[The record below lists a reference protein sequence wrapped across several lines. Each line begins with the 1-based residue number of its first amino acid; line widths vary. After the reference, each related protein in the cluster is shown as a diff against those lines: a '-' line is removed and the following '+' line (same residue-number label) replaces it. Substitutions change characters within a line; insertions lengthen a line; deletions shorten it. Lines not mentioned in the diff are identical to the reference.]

1 MQYKTLEEAIGVAAD
16 GATVSLL
23 DNVTLNTTLTVAKSI
38 TIDVGGFTLT
48 VATDGDGIVVNNAT
62 LTLTGTGKYVFNCT
76 ASGSDGI
83 FVNNTV
89 EGGTSELNLNG
100 NVDINVSGNVSSA
113 IHAYASAG
121 KAVVNI
127 NAGTITARGSKQF
140 PGVVVDQNA
149 TLNMTGGTFDL
160 SMDFDAYSDGND
172 VVGVLIW
179 GGSSHKQENCA
190 VNISGGTFKVGGKNA
205 FAQAVQVGMS
215 NGYSENCTVNIS
227 GGNVVLNPTEG
238 GKGYVYTAYKAS
250 YATAAITSGTVSG
263 KVTAIANAYIRDLEN
278 DGLTISGGTFSGI
291 TVDEKYLADGKTLD
305 ASGNVVDKA
314 PEVKPVTVN
323 GVGYDTLAAAIAAAE
338 SGATVKLL
346 ADVNENVEIAAGKNL
361 TLDLNGCTLNGGT
374 GTNKAALTNYG
385 TITITDSSEAKTGT
399 IKRNDIGTVGE
410 TSYYVILNQGTMT
423 IESGTVINNSGYKKA
438 NSTGSMVGSSLI
450 CNGDCNGGSTLTI
463 NGGTFTQYNFIAIK
477 NGALGVLNVTG
488 GMITSNHSAI
498 QNWFEANIT
507 GGEIKGQLWTDAYT
521 AGVSDGKTKI
531 GGNATFTGE
540 IVMDIYG
547 NSVAPTL
554 EIAGGKLDVTNWK
567 ITDAAANVGAKPA
580 ISGGTFKAA
589 VPADYLADG
598 FEIKESTDASGNT
611 TYGVE
616 KAASY
621 VAMIGEQSYA
631 TLQAAFDAAKTGDTV
646 TLLADTTEDVEIN
659 KNITLDLGG
668 KTLTNTNAGKATVTI
683 AKGATAT
690 VKNGSVMGGTSF
702 YTIQNN
708 GTATLEGVTATA
720 GNTGSSMIDNFG
732 DLTINSGTYTGG
744 LDTVKNE
751 SGAKLTITG
760 GDFTLERGTSKGFT
774 GVVFNYGDLTIT
786 GGTFIQSDTSAP
798 YGQAQVIHTDKDK
811 SGSSVPSTVITG
823 GTFKNLCT
831 KSTAWT
837 VRATNA
843 AAGATKISGGAFNK
857 KVSEGY
863 WAEGY
868 GVYQTASGEYTAMPA
883 DKVARL
889 GLYNYYTTL
898 EEAIAAVG
906 TGVSTSA
913 VVYLL
918 KNVTIDTQLVIDN
931 SKAITLDLNGFT
943 LTSTYAMGEATG
955 EGRYA
960 LVNKTALTV
969 KNGTFAAGQAR
980 AIGAYAKL
988 TLTKATVTQTL
999 TGGHACV
1006 AFCANDTAYT
1016 ITNSEI
1022 NGAYAVANFANN
1034 ATITIKDSKLKGSG
1048 CGLYHNGSNYG
1059 LKLTVTDTTIN
1070 GSLDGAIGNE
1080 NDPSGVYISGSASHG
1095 TMQKATF
1102 TNCTIKGAT
1111 AIEVKYTD
1119 LTLTDCTVEATAK
1132 NPSYSQNNNGMTALG
1147 FAVVSTD
1154 NAKDDKTPVPAGTV
1168 TITGTKGKYTG
1179 LVGLGALKSVKET
1192 YKDFT
1197 DNTIQVSGGTFT
1209 SAVMPEYCADG
1220 FVPTQNDDG
1229 TYGVR
1234 EANYVAE
1241 VSGTKYESLAEAI
1254 EAAGRNATVKLLANT
1269 RENVTIAKGLTL
1281 DLNGFTL
1288 NGSTGERKPA
1298 LTITARIVTIKDSS
1312 KGQTGTIMR
1321 EDTAENSG
1329 VSSHYVIDIQDN
1341 GWVKFESGTV
1351 KNGSGAGGTKGASL
1365 VRVGDDSVAKN
1376 PGLVINGGTFTQDNF
1391 IVIKVDRGYLTL
1403 NGGTLKSANSYAVE
1417 NWFSATI
1424 KGGTVNGA
1432 VAAWTY
1438 SKGYNSNLEISGGT
1452 INGDVTSVNY
1462 GNAEDRTATVTI
1474 TGGTV
1479 TGELGAYTYN
1489 NGSTAAADATKA
1501 TIKVTSG
1508 TFDIDPTKYVVE
1520 SSKVTKNSEGK
1531 YGVEKAYLA
1540 KVGATSYYTMD
1551 EARKAQSTS
1560 GEDIVLLRDYTTGSP
1575 FRSGISA
1582 RVVDLNGYTWTC
1594 TGKDANSAAFEIS
1607 NPDAMLTVKNGTV
1620 VSSQLVGLIPSAM
1633 GGTTT
1638 YDNSS
1643 LVFEGVKM
1651 STTATSG
1658 IETNGNNT
1666 NDTVTLK
1673 NSTLNVPNG
1682 FGIYFPSS
1690 GTLTIDKSTINAKT
1704 MGVQVCAGSLNIN
1717 AGSGITVTG
1726 DAVPKT
1732 GNDGAIEDGAAIS
1745 IVNRTG
1751 YKGLG
1756 DVTVTGGTFTA
1767 KTGNAAI
1774 KAYDW
1779 ANNTEA
1785 EFTANDNVAVSGG
1798 TFSSIP
1804 DNMTELCAKDYIPEL
1819 TPSGAYEVR
1828 KADYVAAI
1836 SDKQY
1841 TSLANAIA
1849 AAKDGDTVK
1858 LLGDVVL
1865 DKTLIIK
1872 DKTITLDL
1880 NGRTISNSADIWNE
1894 NTYAWSLISVRD
1906 KGNLTIDDT
1915 TGGGTLKAKENDC
1928 FALDVYA
1935 YDTKNVENTK
1945 LTINAGNYVG
1955 NISAVYA
1962 FTGKATINGGHF
1974 SIQQKEN
1981 GSDPYRLTLNCYDS
1995 SYKAGTAGFTVNGG
2009 TFENFDPRNNPAEG
2023 AGTSF
2028 VGEGVGVNNEN
2039 GTFTAVPNMAAQIVD
2054 AGGGSV
2060 AAYATLAEAIAAAK
2074 DGETVKLLAD
2084 IDLQKMLTISCG
2096 KTFTL
2101 DLNGHNIINKELTAL
2116 KLDGSTNMTVQDTSE
2131 TASGMLS
2138 GGHIGIWVT
2147 ANATLTVKSGTV
2159 KGDVSAVMNY
2169 GVVNIEGKAKLQR
2182 NTSYSVDCQSDS
2194 TVNMTGGEVFDIG
2207 TTGSAYSYNVNV
2219 SGGEVEN
2226 YVYATSV
2233 TGGTIKDLILINGGE
2248 ISNATINGSIK
2259 WLNGDVPTLK
2269 AVKIG
2274 DNATVRNEGYRF
2286 NSDKTAIEAIPYVAE
2301 YNGTKYTSLQEAINA
2316 ASQKNGGQAVVTLLG
2331 NLTITET
2338 VNFAKQY
2345 GGSVLLNLGGCT
2357 LTGENCRALQINKG
2371 NLYLENGTVTSTGI
2385 ADSKSVIR
2393 IGSDDTTYSG
2403 SNPML
2408 YMRNGA
2414 KVLAPVSYGVTI
2426 FGSATVSEQLTVAGN
2441 ASIEATG
2448 PSPAISGQGG
2458 QAYHVDGKGTKVI
2471 ITGNA
2476 VVSATNNYAIYHPDN
2491 GTLDIQGGTITG
2503 KGGIQMCSGTL
2514 TISGSPKIEAL
2525 GKADHETGAAGPI
2538 YDIAAISVVNRGYP
2552 GGAPVVTIKGT
2563 PTVTANE
2570 GEVIHAYTWSSGAE
2584 SEWAEAG
2591 KNINVSGGTYSKA
2604 FNTAYL
2610 AADCTLVANDN
2621 GTYTVKQEPVAEYNG
2636 TQYTSLAQAL
2646 QDARNAGGEV
2656 KLLKDVTQTTYSL
2669 DIGKVTL
2676 NLNTKTL
2683 TLDGGAQLYTSGDA
2697 TINNGTIKRIDTPT
2711 SGNANDFAIQVM
2723 SGSSLTLGATSA
2735 DTVTIES
2742 TYGVYNAGGTLT
2754 VSHAVITTDGW
2765 SIAVNDSKTKTG
2777 EVTIGEGAV
2786 ITSKTGNCIGTRVNS
2801 KPNVT
2806 ITGGQLTSDGTNWG
2820 AGVIYWASEGTLTIT
2835 GGTFTASSAAGS
2847 TAAAVYQ
2854 KNGTVKISGSST
2866 KLLGSNALVAQVG
2879 EGSTGTMVTELS
2891 GGTYSTKPEETWVVN
2906 GYRAIENTDGSF
2918 TVVEGKFT
2926 VQVTSRTVSSDTPVA
2941 NVSGGG
2947 ETTYEVGTTV
2957 TAASLSGY
2965 TFKGWY
2971 LEKYTDDNST
2981 LVKTDLSFT
2990 YHPTADCTLIAVYEP
3005 ISGAK
3010 FYLTVNASEFTV
3022 GESAVYDS
3030 YMHDQVAAGESVTV
3044 RFEGKENFLY
3054 WVNASRKVVS
3064 ISKEYTFIMGS
3075 ETTLTAVYGKTREA
3089 QATVVFMSDSDQII
3103 TSKAYK
3109 SGTAI
3114 QFPTPP
3120 IKMGCT
3126 FTRWSMTEQEI
3137 QAAIAAS
3144 NNGVIVVKACY
3155 TDPSTPY
3162 TVTVRY
3168 PDDTKEE
3175 YSGMVGKTVTLT
3187 AKEISGKIFSYWTD
3201 SENNVLGYAKTLM
3214 LAPSGSITVKAVYSD
3229 TAVEAKPVITMT
3241 AVEAGEVG
3249 TGYYVIS
3256 FTATRAVPEGYTVV
3270 KQGILYSVDSQ
3281 CSGEGAKDYMKL
3293 TDEGS
3298 VPAGIYEYEGNNTA
3312 LSGVTRF
3319 NAKTG
3324 AVDRTIYGR
3333 GYMVLKNSS
3342 GTIEYVY
3349 SDNILSGNYSNLA
3362 NIGG

>member
-1 MQYKTLEEAIGVAAD
+1 MSKTRMGKRVASLLLSLVMMLSLLPTTVYATEDTGGGTGATYDAVQQTESGDNTENTGKLESTGEGEDDSEAGNEGETSVTYVAQVGDVQYKTLEEAIGVAAD

-250 YATAAITSGTVSG
+250 YATAAITGGTVSG
-263 KVTAIANAYIRDLEN
+263 KVTAIANTYIRDLEN

-291 TVDEKYLADGKTLD
+291 TVDEKYLAEGKTLNE
-305 ASGNVVDKA
+305 SGNVVDKA

-323 GVGYDTLAAAIAAAE
+323 GVGYDTLEAAIAAAQD
-338 SGATVKLL
+338 GDTVTLL
-346 ADVNENVEIAAGKNL
+346 ADVDENVEIAAGKNL

-385 TITITDSSEAKTGT
+385 TITITDSSEDKTGT
-399 IKRNDIGTVGE
+399 IKRDDIGTVGE

-477 NGALGVLNVTG
+477 NGALGVLYVTG
-488 GMITSNHSAI
+488 GTITSNHSAI
-498 QNWFEANIT
+498 QNWFEADIT
-507 GGEIKGQLWTDAYT
+507 GGEINGQLWTDAYT

-554 EIAGGKLDVTNWK
+554 EITSGKLDVTNWK

-598 FEIKESTDASGNT
+598 FEIKQNSDGS
-611 TYGVE
+611 YGVE

-621 VAMIGEQSYA
+621 VAKIGEQEYA

-668 KTLTNTNAGKATVTI
+668 KTLTNTNAGKATISVT
-683 AKGATAT
+683 GGTVT
-690 VKNGSVMGGTSF
+690 VKSGNVMGGTS
-702 YTIQNN
+702 YYNIEVTKGSNAN
-708 GTATLEGVTATA
+708 LTLEDVTATA
-720 GNTGSSMIDNFG
+720 GNNDSSMIDNFG
-732 DLTINSGTYTGG
+732 TLTIKSGDYSGGLNVVKSEEGSTLTINGG
-744 LDTVKNE
+744 K
-751 SGAKLTITG
+751 
-760 GDFTLERGTSKGFT
+760 FTLEYATEGYT
-774 GVVFNYGDLTIT
+774 GVVFAYGDTTISGGEFIQNLTTTGRWNHPTVILTGVVEGYTAIT
-786 GGTFIQSDTSAP
+786 RVTGGHFVNKMSGESIFRGVGKGTSDNFEVSGGTFN
-798 YGQAQVIHTDKDK
+798 K
-811 SGSSVPSTVITG
+811 SVPDSF
-823 GTFKNLCT
+823 FK
-831 KSTAWT
+831 
-837 VRATNA
+837 
-843 AAGATKISGGAFNK
+843 
-857 KVSEGY
+857 EGY
-863 WAEGY
+863 FAQKNTDSTYGVGGPAVAKVNSAEGY
-868 GVYQTASGEYTAMPA
+868 
-883 DKVARL
+883 
-889 GLYNYYTTL
+889 NTL
-898 EEAIAAVG
+898 AEAIAAAKAGETV
-906 TGVSTSA
+906 T
-913 VVYLL
+913 LL
-918 KNVTIDTQLVIDN
+918 QNVTVDKPIIVG
-931 SKAITLDLNGFT
+931 KAITLDLGGKT
-943 LTSTYAMGEATG
+943 LTSTWAMPSDASGAD
-955 EGRYA
+955 RYA
-960 LVNKTALTV
+960 LVNNAKMTLT
-969 KNGTFAAGQAR
+969 NGTFAAGEAR
-980 AIGAYAKL
+980 AIGAYAGL
-988 TLTKATVTQTL
+988 TLNNVTVSQTL

-1006 AFCANDTAYT
+1006 AFCKDGATYT
-1016 ITNSEI
+1016 IKDSTI

-1034 ATITIKDSKLKGSG
+1034 ATIKITGSELNGSG

-1059 LKLTVTDTTIN
+1059 LELTVRATTIN

-1080 NDPSGVYISGSASHG
+1080 NDPSGVYISGSTATVEKGGMQFAS
-1095 TMQKATF
+1095 F

-1111 AIEVKYTD
+1111 AIEVKYTNLKLD
-1119 LTLTDCTVEATAK
+1119 KCTVEATAK
-1132 NPSYSQNNNGMTALG
+1132 TPSYSKNNNGMTALG

-1154 NAKDDKTPVPAGTV
+1154 NSKDGVTPVPAGTV
-1168 TITGTKGKYTG
+1168 TITGKGNYTG

-1192 YKDFT
+1192 YKDFA
-1197 DNTIQVSGGTFT
+1197 DGTIEVSGGTFS

-1220 FVPTQNDDG
+1220 FVPTQNDNG

-1234 EANYVAE
+1234 EANYVAQ
-1241 VSGTKYESLAEAI
+1241 VGSTKYESLAEAI
-1254 EAAGRNATVKLLANT
+1254 KAAKSKDTVKLLADT
-1269 RENVTIAKGLTL
+1269 RENVTIDKAMTL
-1281 DLNGFTL
+1281 DLNGHTL
-1288 NGSTGERKPA
+1288 NGGTEKGKPA
-1298 LTITARIVTIKDSS
+1298 LTITARTVTIKDSS
-1312 KGQTGTIMR
+1312 EAQTGTIMR

-1329 VSSHYVIDIQDN
+1329 VSSHYVIDIQGN
-1341 GWVKFESGTV
+1341 AWVMFESGTV
-1351 KNGSGAGGTKGASL
+1351 KNDSGAGGTKGASL
-1365 VRVGDDSVAKN
+1365 VRVGDDSVAN
-1376 PGLVINGGTFTQDNF
+1376 YPGLNIKGGTFTQDNF
-1391 IVIKVDRGYLTL
+1391 IVIKVDSGDLFL
-1403 NGGTLKSANSYAVE
+1403 NGGTLNSAHSYAIE
-1417 NWFSATI
+1417 DWHRATI

-1438 SKGYNSNLEISGGT
+1438 SGGQNSDLSISGGT
-1452 INGDVTSVNY
+1452 VNGDVTSVNY
-1462 GNAEDRTATVTI
+1462 GSTEGKVAKVSI

-1479 TGELGAYTYN
+1479 NGELDTRSYDPKTN
-1489 NGSTAAADATKA
+1489 ELTSIDDAAKA
-1501 TIKVTSG
+1501 TIKVTGG
-1508 TFDIDPTKYVVE
+1508 TFDRDPGKYVVE
-1520 SSKVTKNSEGK
+1520 DSAVNQNADGTF
-1531 YGVEKAYLA
+1531 GVEKAYLA
-1540 KVGATSYYTMD
+1540 KVGETSYYTMD
-1551 EARKAQSTS
+1551 EAFEAQTAS
-1560 GEDIVLLRDYTTGSP
+1560 GEPIVMLRDYTTGSP
-1575 FRSGISA
+1575 FRSGSIN
-1582 RVVDLNGYTWTC
+1582 RTVDLNGHTWTC
-1594 TGKDANSAAFEIS
+1594 TGTDANSAAFEINNS
-1607 NPDAMLTVKNGTV
+1607 NVTLTVKSGKV

-1633 GGTTT
+1633 GGTIT
-1638 YDNSS
+1638 YDNSG
-1643 LVFEGVKM
+1643 LVFESVEMK
-1651 STTATSG
+1651 TTAHSG

-1673 NSTLNVPNG
+1673 DSTLNVPNG

-1690 GTLTIDKSTINAKT
+1690 GTLTIDNSTITAKT
-1704 MGVQVCAGSLNIN
+1704 MGVQVCSGSLNIN
-1717 AGSGITVTG
+1717 DGSEITVTG
-1726 DAVPKT
+1726 DPVEKT
-1732 GNDGAIEDGAAIS
+1732 ENDGAIQDGAAIS

-1751 YKGLG
+1751 YKGL
-1756 DVTVTGGTFTA
+1756 DKIKVTGGTFTA
-1767 KTGNAAI
+1767 KTGNDAI

-1779 ANNTEA
+1779 ANNTA
-1785 EFTANDNVAVSGG
+1785 TDFTANDKVFVSGG

-1858 LLGDVVL
+1858 LLDDVVL

-1880 NGRTISNSADIWNE
+1880 NGKTISNSVDIWNE

-1974 SIQQKEN
+1974 SIQQKES

-1995 SYKAGTAGFTVNGG
+1995 SYTAGRAHITVTGG
-2009 TFENFDPRNNPAEG
+2009 TFVGFDPANNKAEG
-2023 AGTSF
+2023 EGTSF
-2028 VGEGVGVNNEN
+2028 VPEGYIPKDN
-2039 GTFTAVPNMAAQIVD
+2039 G
-2054 AGGGSV
+2054 
-2060 AAYATLAEAIAAAK
+2060 
-2074 DGETVKLLAD
+2074 
-2084 IDLQKMLTISCG
+2084 
-2096 KTFTL
+2096 
-2101 DLNGHNIINKELTAL
+2101 
-2116 KLDGSTNMTVQDTSE
+2116 DGSYTV
-2131 TASGMLS
+2131 
-2138 GGHIGIWVT
+2138 
-2147 ANATLTVKSGTV
+2147 V
-2159 KGDVSAVMNY
+2159 KG
-2169 GVVNIEGKAKLQR
+2169 
-2182 NTSYSVDCQSDS
+2182 T
-2194 TVNMTGGEVFDIG
+2194 
-2207 TTGSAYSYNVNV
+2207 
-2219 SGGEVEN
+2219 
-2226 YVYATSV
+2226 
-2233 TGGTIKDLILINGGE
+2233 
-2248 ISNATINGSIK
+2248 
-2259 WLNGDVPTLK
+2259 
-2269 AVKIG
+2269 
-2274 DNATVRNEGYRF
+2274 
-2286 NSDKTAIEAIPYVAE
+2286 YVAE
-2301 YNGTKYTSLQEAINA
+2301 YNGKKYTSLQEAINA

-2345 GGSVLLNLGGCT
+2345 AGSVLLNLGGYT

-2426 FGSATVSEQLTVAGN
+2426 FGSATVSETLTVAGN

-2514 TISGSPKIEAL
+2514 NISGSPKIEAL
-2525 GKADHETGAAGPI
+2525 GKANHETGAAGPI
-2538 YDIAAISVVNRGYP
+2538 YDIAAISVVNRSYP

-2563 PTVTANE
+2563 PTITTVD
-2570 GEVIHAYTWSSGAE
+2570 GEVIHAYTWSSNAE
-2584 SEWAEAG
+2584 SEWADAG
-2591 KNINVSGGTYSKA
+2591 KNINVSGGTYSKT
-2604 FNTAYL
+2604 FNEAYL
-2610 AADCTLVANDN
+2610 AADCTLVANNDT
-2621 GTYTVKQEPVAEYNG
+2621 TYTVKQEPVAVYNG
-2636 TQYTSLAQAL
+2636 TQYTSLPQAL
-2646 QDARNAGGEV
+2646 KDARNAGGGEV
-2656 KLLKDVTQTTYSL
+2656 KLLKDVTQTTSSL

-2676 NLNTKTL
+2676 NLNRQTL

-2711 SGNANDFAIQVM
+2711 SGSANSFAIQVM
-2723 SGSSLTLGATSA
+2723 SGSSLVLGTTSD
-2735 DTVTIES
+2735 DTVAIES

-2754 VSHAVITTDGW
+2754 VSHATITTDGW
-2765 SIAVNDSKTKTG
+2765 SVAVNDSKTKTG

-2786 ITSKTGNCIGTRVNS
+2786 ITSQNGNCISTMVNS

-2806 ITGGQLTSDGTNWG
+2806 ITGGQLTSNGTNWD

-2835 GGTFTASSAAGS
+2835 GGTFTASSDEGS
-2847 TAAAVYQ
+2847 TAAAVHQ
-2854 KNGTVKISGSST
+2854 KNGTVKISGT
-2866 KLLGSNALVAQVG
+2866 TAKLLGNNALVVQAG
-2879 EGSTGTMVTELS
+2879 DGSTGTMVTELS
-2891 GGTYSTKPEETWVVN
+2891 GGTYSTKPDDSWVVD
-2906 GYRAIENTDGSF
+2906 GYRAIGNTDGSF

-2926 VQVTSRTVSSDTPVA
+2926 VQVTSRTVSSESPVA

-2947 ETTYEVGTTV
+2947 SNITYAEGTTV

-2990 YHPTADCTLIAVYEP
+2990 YHPTADCKLIAVYEP
-3005 ISGAK
+3005 ISGGVFALKVYASK
-3010 FYLTVNASEFTV
+3010 FTINGGAVRTGV
-3022 GESAVYDS
+3022 VIRKESI
-3030 YMHDQVAAGESVTV
+3030 GTTVTV
-3044 RFEGKENFLY
+3044 EFKGNDGENFLY
-3054 WVNASRKVVS
+3054 WVNESNKVVS
-3064 ISKEYTFIMGS
+3064 TSKTYTFIMGS
-3075 ETTLTAVYGKTREA
+3075 ETTLSAVYGAKQET
-3089 QATVVFMSDSDQII
+3089 QAMVVFVSHTQQVISSEAY
-3103 TSKAYK
+3103 TS
-3109 SGTAI
+3109 TQDI
-3114 QFPTPP
+3114 EFPEPP
-3120 IKMGCT
+3120 IKMGAT
-3126 FTRWSMTEQEI
+3126 FLRWSMTQDQI
-3137 QAAIAAS
+3137 HAAMETTETGIITVEPVYES
-3144 NNGVIVVKACY
+3144 T
-3155 TDPSTPY
+3155 TDTY
-3162 TVTVRY
+3162 TVTINY
-3168 PDDTKEE
+3168 PDKTTDTITKVIGEAAE
-3175 YSGMVGKTVTLT
+3175 LKAAEIENLT
-3187 AKEISGKIFSYWTD
+3187 FKCWMNGSV
-3201 SENNVLGYAKTLM
+3201 VLGYTPRLTVAPRSDLNLTAVYVENGTKVDRRPVITLTEISASQQGPKYAVSFSATRSVPDEYIVTEQGVLVSTDSRYGEKDALKTFKLD
-3214 LAPSGSITVKAVYSD
+3214 ADGARPAGTSILKGTNLDATGVTILNGLTKFADRTVYGRAYMILQNKVTNENVYIYSD
-3229 TAVEAKPVITMT
+3229 T
-3241 AVEAGEVG
+3241 
-3249 TGYYVIS
+3249 
-3256 FTATRAVPEGYTVV
+3256 
-3270 KQGILYSVDSQ
+3270 
-3281 CSGEGAKDYMKL
+3281 
-3293 TDEGS
+3293 
-3298 VPAGIYEYEGNNTA
+3298 
-3312 LSGVTRF
+3312 
-3319 NAKTG
+3319 
-3324 AVDRTIYGR
+3324 
-3333 GYMVLKNSS
+3333 
-3342 GTIEYVY
+3342 
-3349 SDNILSGNYSNLA
+3349 ILSGSYDSLTKA
-3362 NIGG
+3362 NGGN